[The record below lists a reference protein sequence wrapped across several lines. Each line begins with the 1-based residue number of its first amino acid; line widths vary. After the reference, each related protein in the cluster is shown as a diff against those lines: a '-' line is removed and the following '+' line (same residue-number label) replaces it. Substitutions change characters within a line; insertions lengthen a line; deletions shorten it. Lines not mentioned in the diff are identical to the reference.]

1 MKVSDE
7 QIIAAILS
15 CSTNIQAAEACG
27 LSEKQFYNRLSRPEL
42 KEKLADARSKLL
54 ESATSSIA
62 ARVGEAVETMA
73 SIMHSEETPAQ
84 TRLNAADAIV
94 RNSLKMSERTDVLDR
109 ISELEKAV
117 KEVEDGKH

>member
-15 CSTNIQAAEACG
+15 YSTNIQAAEACG

-42 KEKLADARSKLL
+42 KEKLAAARSKLL

>member
-15 CSTNIQAAEACG
+15 CSTNTQAATACG

-42 KEKLADARSKLL
+42 KEKLAAARSKLL

-73 SIMHSEETPAQ
+73 NIMHNSETTAQ
-84 TRLNAADAIV
+84 TRLNAADAII
-94 RNSLKMSERTDVLDR
+94 RNSLKMGERTDVLER
-109 ISELEKAV
+109 ITEIEKTLGELED
-117 KEVEDGKH
+117 ERR

>member
-15 CSTNIQAAEACG
+15 CSTNIQAAEACK

-42 KEKLADARSKLL
+42 KEKLAAARSKLL

>member
-1 MKVSDE
+1 MKISDE
-7 QIIAAILS
+7 QIVAAIIS
-15 CSTNIQAAEACG
+15 CSTNKQAAEACG

-42 KEKLADARSKLL
+42 KEKLAAARAKLL